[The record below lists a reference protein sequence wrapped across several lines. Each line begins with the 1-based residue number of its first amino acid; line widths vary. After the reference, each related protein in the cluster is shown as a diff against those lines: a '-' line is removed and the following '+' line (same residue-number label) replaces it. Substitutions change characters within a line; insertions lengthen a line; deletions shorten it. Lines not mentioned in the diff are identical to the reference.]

1 MEKCEIFLEIGRIT
15 SRVRQEKS
23 ALTEAELVEAV
34 RMGLREGQ
42 TEMVCR
48 YAERVFAMVVRQVT
62 DVMDAQE
69 LTQDTFL
76 RAFSRIDSYDPQK
89 ASLSTWLCRIAY
101 RLTLDFLKRRS
112 PAIVSMEESSVWQTD
127 ISDELLEAELST
139 GNEERI
145 GLLEQVMDSLPDDEQ
160 MLLTLYYFEDHP
172 LTEIA
177 YITGVD
183 AKVLANRLYR
193 IRKKLYMKMK
203 K

>member
-1 MEKCEIFLEIGRIT
+1 
-15 SRVRQEKS
+15 
-23 ALTEAELVEAV
+23 
-34 RMGLREGQ
+34 
-42 TEMVCR
+42 MVCR

-101 RLTLDFLKRRS
+101 RLTLDYLKRRR
-112 PAIVSMEESSVWQTD
+112 PQIVSIDSEKEWTD
-127 ISDELLEAELST
+127 ISDEQLEAELSS
-139 GNEERI
+139 GREARI
-145 GLLEQVMDSLPDDEQ
+145 EQLTRLMDELSDDER
-160 MLLTLYYFEDHP
+160 MLLTLYYYEARP

-177 YITGVD
+177 FITGIEARPL
-183 AKVLANRLYR
+183 AKRLYR